1 MMKGRKL
8 KKKKRQEGKTRK
20 EKGCNITSNH
30 GLLQVIIP
38 YKYVATTQEILS
50 CLDKETEV
58 KASLVRK
65 IMIKS

>member
-1 MMKGRKL
+1 M
-8 KKKKRQEGKTRK
+8 RK
-20 EKGCNITSNH
+20 EKGCNITSNN

-58 KASLVRK
+58 KASLVQK
-65 IMIKS
+65 IMIKP